1 MAILYN
7 YQITNFY
14 LKKEIDLDYFLKQKK
29 KDNKVNYNQYL
40 QKLIIDKIKKNE
52 VTKEN
57 ITANQK
63 EVDERYKSFVK
74 TDYPLEIKKEI
85 KKKLELSSR
94 WNKLIFLKFRNKLEV
109 NIVEINQII
118 KDKKIDEK
126 DKEKIV
132 AVEKN
137 KKFNIISQN
146 YYNEIKKNYYIKI
159 F

>member
-1 MAILYN
+1 M
-7 YQITNFY
+7 
-14 LKKEIDLDYFLKQKK
+14 
-29 KDNKVNYNQYL
+29 
-40 QKLIIDKIKKNE
+40 
-52 VTKEN
+52 
-57 ITANQK
+57 
-63 EVDERYKSFVK
+63 
-74 TDYPLEIKKEI
+74 EIKKEI

-137 KKFNIISQN
+137 KKFNIVSQN